1 MELPEDLFDEWRWQ
15 AFPTLF
21 ATRRGALKLA
31 RMAAAWGRQQ
41 AIIEQEQQRR
51 IHIIETHGL

>member
-1 MELPEDLFDEWRWQ
+1 MELPEDLFEEWREQ
-15 AFPTLF
+15 AFPSLF

-31 RMAAAWGRQQ
+31 RMAAAWGHQQ

-51 IHIIETHGL
+51 IHIIRTHGI